1 MNRRWASIGMAL
13 LVAGL
18 SGCATM
24 NADEC
29 ATVDWTTVGY
39 EDGSRGYTTERI
51 GKHRKACAKHGVTPD
66 FQAYQNGRN
75 RGLEE
80 FCQPGRGFNHGAN
93 GGNYHGVCPADM
105 EPEYLEAYRAGNKL
119 YTLRAGVSS
128 ANSQIYSKEHELE
141 RIESRTTSVEV
152 QLISDQT
159 TTEQRVV
166 LLQELKD
173 MSKHSGELEAEI
185 KQLIDERARLDQDL
199 QYYEQTVAAY
209 GY

>member
-1 MNRRWASIGMAL
+1 MNLRLGVISPLAAL
-13 LVAGL
+13 VFL

-24 NADEC
+24 SGDEC
-29 ATVDWTTVGY
+29 MTSDWSAIGY
-39 EDGSRGYTTERI
+39 EDGSQGYTMDRLA
-51 GKHRKACAKHGVTPD
+51 KHRKACAKHGVTPD

>member
-1 MNRRWASIGMAL
+1 MKKRWVNIWIAVLA
-13 LVAGL
+13 VGL

-29 ATVDWTTVGY
+29 ATVDWTTVGF
-39 EDGSRGYTTERI
+39 EDGSRGYTSERI

-66 FQAYQNGRN
+66 FQAYQRGRN
-75 RGLEE
+75 QGLEE

-93 GGNYHGVCPADM
+93 GGSYHGVCPADM

-119 YTLRAGVSS
+119 YTLRASVSS
-128 ANSQIYSKEHELE
+128 ANSLIYSHERELE
-141 RIESRTTSVEV
+141 RIESRTATIEA

-159 TTEQRVV
+159 TTEQRIV

-173 MSKHSGELEAEI
+173 VSERSGELEAEI
-185 KQLIDERARLDQDL
+185 KQLIADRARLEQEL
-199 QYYEQTVAAY
+199 HYYEQTVTAY
-209 GY
+209 RF